1 MNILINRTDAIGDC
15 LLSTPLARLLKDKLG
30 SDGKDQIKVAFL
42 VSPRA
47 GELIGLCEG
56 VDQVFIFDPSW
67 NFFKRWSYLVKVFKE
82 FSPDIYFHLG
92 GRFLPSFFAFLKRVS
107 FRGGLRSKPFSFLF
121 LNKGIRQSR
130 SAVVMHESE
139 YNMALA
145 RPLNVS
151 YSGHHREQY
160 RPLLNVDESDAQ
172 KVKVESGFSKD
183 KKLFIFHPGMSGHT
197 LNWSSRNYGR
207 LIERLYQKYGEDVEY
222 VVSYTPGD
230 APYLEGLKD
239 FLSQNEKL
247 QKIVNFFDGS
257 EKGIIHYTHLLK
269 ACDLFVGPSTGTTH
283 MANALNVP
291 QVALYSPIKVQSS
304 LRWGPYHQNSKVKV
318 LVPDVVCGEVK
329 TCAGASCPYYECMAK
344 IEVAQAFNACLSI
357 LES

>member
-15 LLSTPLARLLKDKLG
+15 LLSTPLARLLKEKLKNSQEG
-30 SDGKDQIKVAFL
+30 EPNIAFL

-56 VDQVFIFDPSW
+56 VDRVYIYDPSW
-67 NFFKRWSYLVKVFKE
+67 NFIKRWRFLGRVFKE
-82 FSPDIYFHLG
+82 FSPQSYFHLG
-92 GRFLPSFFAFLKRVS
+92 GRFLPSFFAFLKGVP

-145 RPLNVS
+145 RPLNVN
-151 YSGHHREQY
+151 YSGHHRVQY
-160 RPLLNVDESDAQ
+160 RPLLKVEKSDAL
-172 KVKVESGFSKD
+172 KVRQESGFSLD

-207 LIERLYQKYGEDVEY
+207 LIERLYQKYGENVNY

-230 APYLEGLKD
+230 GPYLEGLKD

-247 QKIVNFFDGS
+247 KNIVEFFDGS
-257 EKGIIHYTHLLK
+257 KKGIIHYTHLLK
-269 ACDLFVGPSTGTTH
+269 TSDLFVGPSTGTTH
-283 MANALNVP
+283 MANALDVP
-291 QVALYSPIKVQSS
+291 QVCLYSPIKVQSS
-304 LRWGPYHQNSKVKV
+304 LRWGPYYQNSKVKV

-344 IEVAQAFNACLSI
+344 IEVAQAYNACLSI
-357 LES
+357 LEN